1 MRRQISRSP
10 VPSPRRM
17 KFKALFSRRS
27 KRESALVYGTV
38 IIIFFASLDRL
49 VYHPIVNRLNELDQE
64 VLLKEN
70 QLRRNLRN
78 LAARE
83 TVFKAYSAYAAY
95 GLTAGSDEEEIAG
108 LLNEIEGLARKSGL
122 SLVNVKP
129 MPATRADFGK
139 QYPVEVE
146 VETEIAPL
154 TKFIYGLR
162 SSKYLLRVKKLR
174 LMPKGSR
181 TMQAKVYLLINKTVI
196 QEESVFEPY

>member
-1 MRRQISRSP
+1 
-10 VPSPRRM
+10 
-17 KFKALFSRRS
+17 
-27 KRESALVYGTV
+27 
-38 IIIFFASLDRL
+38 
-49 VYHPIVNRLNELDQE
+49 
-64 VLLKEN
+64 
-70 QLRRNLRN
+70 
-78 LAARE
+78 
-83 TVFKAYSAYAAY
+83 
-95 GLTAGSDEEEIAG
+95 
-108 LLNEIEGLARKSGL
+108 
-122 SLVNVKP
+122 